1 MIILVLQEAFTFI
14 SMIIIWYCS
23 VRFQFHHVKLLI
35 QMEDVL
41 MELRRLGIWIYYP
54 KKQKQMYCQIVLR
67 LVIIG
72 ISITGQ
78 AASTHTRWR
87 LIVYLGG
94 IVSSIMFLLVSIYI
108 SAVKEYYGI
117 LNKYLSQLSNFKN
130 EQIADT
136 LKLEITSFLKT
147 KLEILKIIVPL
158 HHRLYIIMNTIN
170 HVFGVIFIALFGVT
184 FILVIVD
191 AYYLI
196 TLLDET
202 QMQVIAVLCN
212 CLPGLVDAIIICYLC
227 NSMMDEIDLSGLLI
241 HQLSIAESKDVK
253 EQIDV
258 LSLQLTQE
266 KTEINAAGL
275 FPVNYGLIFSII
287 CGVITNLV
295 ILVQFSKSV
304 QWNSKI

>member
-1 MIILVLQEAFTFI
+1 
-14 SMIIIWYCS
+14 
-23 VRFQFHHVKLLI
+23 
-35 QMEDVL
+35 MEDVL